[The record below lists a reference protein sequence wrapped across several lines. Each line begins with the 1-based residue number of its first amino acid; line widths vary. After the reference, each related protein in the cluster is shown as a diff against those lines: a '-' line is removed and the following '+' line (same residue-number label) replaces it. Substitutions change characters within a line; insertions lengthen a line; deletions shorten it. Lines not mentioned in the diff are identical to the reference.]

1 MSVEYPVHKY
11 YFARNVNHFK
21 KMEHAATS
29 MLNNFN
35 SKILARKISEM
46 NKSLKSLFGDS
57 SFQTE
62 RVCIE
67 MLFSDCCWNKDN
79 PDQCG

>member
-1 MSVEYPVHKY
+1 MLITL
-11 YFARNVNHFK
+11 K
-21 KMEHAATS
+21 KTEHAATS

-67 MLFSDCCWNKDN
+67 MLFSDYCWNKDS
-79 PDQCG
+79 PDQCGCKFLTDGQIL